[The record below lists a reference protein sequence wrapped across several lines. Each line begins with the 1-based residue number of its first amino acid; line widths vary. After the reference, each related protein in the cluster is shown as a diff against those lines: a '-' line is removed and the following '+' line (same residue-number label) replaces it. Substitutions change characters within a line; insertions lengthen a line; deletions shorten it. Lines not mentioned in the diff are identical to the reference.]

1 MRKTIVTIMSGICM
15 MPLLT
20 ACGKQTDTMKSADI
34 FAMDTYM
41 NLKAY
46 GRDAEAAV
54 AEAEARIYE
63 LEQIFSVTNEASDI
77 WKINHAGGQSVT
89 ASFDTVSVLQTAQRM
104 NRESGGALCISLYPV
119 LRTWGFTTGEYRIPA
134 YNEIAELLQYADDTK
149 ISVSGQRVQYP
160 EKTEIDLG
168 AVAKGYTGDAVMEI
182 MREHYISSA
191 IINLGGNVQTL
202 GSKTDGSAWTVGITD
217 PFAPDSLIGT
227 VSVTDKAVITS
238 GNYERYF
245 TGDDGQKYWHILD
258 PATGCPANNGLVSV
272 TVIGDCGA
280 ECDALS
286 TALFVE
292 GTEQAVQHWRN
303 SGDFEMIL
311 VTPGGDLLMTEGI
324 AADYTAKKD
333 MPAGWCSV
341 MKSRKILIIVLLIIL
356 VSACLSV
363 FILRH
368 SDKQTV
374 EIVQDGTVL
383 YTFDLNDTNDQ
394 IIRIPAPDGGYNLIK
409 ISDHSICISEADCP
423 DQTCVHMGTLQSDYL
438 PIVCLPHKLIVRFA
452 EDTE

>member
-63 LEQIFSVTNEASDI
+63 LEQFFSVTNEASDI
-77 WKINHAGGQSVT
+77 WKINHAGGQPVT
-89 ASFDTVSVLQTAQRM
+89 VSADTISVLQTAQRM
-104 NRESGGALCISLYPV
+104 NQESGGALCISLYPV
-119 LRTWGFTTGEYRIPA
+119 LRAWGFTTGEYRIPSD
-134 YNEIAELLQYADDTK
+134 NEIAELLQSADDTK
-149 ISVSGQRVQYP
+149 ISVIDDMAQIPDNYA
-160 EKTEIDLG
+160 IDLG

-182 MREHYISSA
+182 MREHHISSA

-202 GSKTDGSAWTVGITD
+202 GRKTDGSAWMVGITD
-217 PFAPDSLIGT
+217 PFAPDSLLGT

-245 TGDDGQKYWHILD
+245 TGDDGRTYWHILD

-292 GTEQAVQHWRN
+292 GAEQAVQHWRK
-303 SGDFEMIL
+303 SGDFEMLL
-311 VTPGGDLLMTEGI
+311 VTSDGELLITDGI
-324 AADYTAKKD
+324 AEVYSVKKE
-333 MPAGWCSV
+333 MPCRV
-341 MKSRKILIIVLLIIL
+341 
-356 VSACLSV
+356 
-363 FILRH
+363 
-368 SDKQTV
+368 
-374 EIVQDGTVL
+374 VQRDE
-383 YTFDLNDTNDQ
+383 N
-394 IIRIPAPDGGYNLIK
+394 P
-409 ISDHSICISEADCP
+409 
-423 DQTCVHMGTLQSDYL
+423 
-438 PIVCLPHKLIVRFA
+438 
-452 EDTE
+452 